1 MDDEKEEPSVS
12 YRFYPGKFIDFLTL
26 SDQEKAEKATKFL
39 IALIKGDSSIC
50 SDAKEMILE
59 AMVFRSKKSAAGKAA
74 MDSRY
79 GSKDP
84 KPALKP
90 KRPPNVSPDGEV
102 IEQAEIEFETFR
114 VAFPGT
120 RAGHDS
126 ALKIFKNVV
135 GKSWKEIVPK
145 LLPAVES
152 EKAWHKK
159 CDDVGAWHQPWAML
173 TTWIRQ
179 RRWEQEFT
187 EPVAPPASKRAQ
199 PKTFAQ
205 IEEEEREQSYRDAE
219 ARING
224 NGK

>member
-1 MDDEKEEPSVS
+1 MTDEEIVLDIRKSCEALDDLTSDGYSWGDKCVKDSENRIKKVSEINSANAKARWEKEQSGDKPS
-12 YRFYPGKFIDFLTL
+12 P
-26 SDQEKAEKATKFL
+26 
-39 IALIKGDSSIC
+39 
-50 SDAKEMILE
+50 
-59 AMVFRSKKSAAGKAA
+59 
-74 MDSRY
+74 
-79 GSKDP
+79 
-84 KPALKP
+84 KP
-90 KRPPNVSPDGEV
+90 KRPPNVSEDGEV
-102 IEQAEIEFETFR
+102 IDPAEIDFESFR

-135 GKSWKEIVPK
+135 GKSWREIVPK
-145 LLPAVES
+145 LLPAVEL
-152 EKAWHKK
+152 EKEWHKK

-205 IEEEEREQSYRDAE
+205 IEEEEREQSYRDAQ
-219 ARING
+219 ARLDAY
-224 NGK
+224 GK